1 MSRFLPLTIKFVD
14 GSSMTVSSI
23 ADARRALGGLW
34 KNKEAAAYKAAVRL
48 VDDALDG
55 ICRPDIAF
63 AAFKNAAAQQ
73 GLLKPVKPSAALA
86 MLDRLA
92 SLDGSNGQSSAG

>member
-14 GSSMTVSSI
+14 GSAMTVSSI
-23 ADARRALGGLW
+23 ADARTALGGTW
-34 KNKEAAAYKAAVRL
+34 KNKEAAAYKAAARL
-48 VDDALDG
+48 AADALDG

-73 GLLKPVKPSAALA
+73 GLLKPAKPSAALA
-86 MLDRLA
+86 RLDEL
-92 SLDGSNGQSSAG
+92 SSQSGHGSEAG